1 MHVIQKSESKVNFSV
16 ASLISTSVPLLC
28 GVKGPSCQLSN
39 IARGSHSKALEG
51 RGGVEGGLS
60 ASRPSSASP
69 SSTLSLKL
77 ASDRLSFPFRIKSP
91 SRRLKV
97 TVATQAQRAE
107 KCRC

>member
-51 RGGVEGGLS
+51 RGGVEGIVGVSALVGLAFVDALSQASIGS
-60 ASRPSSASP
+60 AVVP
-69 SSTLSLKL
+69 
-77 ASDRLSFPFRIKSP
+77 
-91 SRRLKV
+91 V
-97 TVATQAQRAE
+97 
-107 KCRC
+107 